1 MAVVVNILLVT
12 VGFVLLIKGADLL
25 VNGASSLAKRFNVSD
40 IAIGL
45 TVVAMGTSAPELVVN
60 ILSGTVTS
68 EGGTNDIV
76 FGNIIGSN
84 IFNIFLILGVSSVI
98 YPLTVQ
104 ENALWKEIPYSLL
117 ATFIFFILV
126 NDVIFFQKDFNS
138 LGLIDSSILLVMF
151 VLFLAYIFMNL
162 KRNPDDNELVEDI
175 EIYGSLKTTL
185 MIVLGIGGLIFGGKM
200 IVDNAVEIAKIFDVS
215 EKLIGLTIL
224 AAGTS
229 LPELA
234 TSAVAAFQ
242 KKSDLA
248 VGNIVGSNI
257 FNLLLVIGATGLIH
271 PPLGFPISL
280 NMDLYFVMAGTFLLF
295 IFMFTFKKYKV
306 DRSEGILY
314 LLGFLFYM
322 YVLFERE
329 GFGYNIFFQEI
340 PGI

>member
-1 MAVVVNILLVT
+1 MTVVVNLILVA

-60 ILSGTVTS
+60 MISGTVTS
-68 EGGTNDIV
+68 DGGTNDIV

-104 ENALWKEIPYSLL
+104 ANALWKEIPYSLL

-126 NDVIFFQKDFNS
+126 NDQLFFGKESNS
-138 LGLIDSSILLVMF
+138 LGMIDASILLVMF
-151 VLFLAYIFMNL
+151 GLFLTYIFMNL
-162 KRNPDDNELVEDI
+162 QRNPDDNELIEDI
-175 EIYGSLKTTL
+175 EIYTNLKTTV
-185 MIVLGIGGLIFGGKM
+185 MIVLGIAGLVFGGQM
-200 IVDNAVEIAKIFDVS
+200 IVDNAVSIANAFDVS

-242 KKSDLA
+242 RKSDLA

-257 FNLLLVIGATGLIH
+257 FNLLLVIGATGLVH
-271 PPLGFPISL
+271 SPLSFDSVL
-280 NMDLYFVMAGTFLLF
+280 NTDLYIVMLGTFLLF

-306 DRSEGILY
+306 DRAEGIVY
-314 LLGFLFYM
+314 LLGFLAYS
-322 YVLFERE
+322 YYLFIR
-329 GFGYNIFFQEI
+329 Q
-340 PGI
+340 

>member
-1 MAVVVNILLVT
+1 MTVVVNLLLIV
-12 VGFVLLIKGADLL
+12 VGFVLLIKGADFL

-60 ILSGTVTS
+60 IISGAVPTVSDDGVVTH
-68 EGGTNDIV
+68 DIV

-104 ENALWKEIPYSLL
+104 KNALWKEIPYSLI

-126 NDVIFFQKDFNS
+126 NDVLFMGAETNT
-138 LGLIDSSILLVMF
+138 LGVIDAFILLSMF
-151 VLFLAYIFMNL
+151 ALFLIYIFMNL
-162 KRNPDDNELVEDI
+162 QRNPDESDLVDDI
-175 EIYGSLKTTL
+175 VIFGSVKTTV
-185 MIVLGIGGLIFGGKM
+185 MIVVGIAGLIFGGRM
-200 IVDNAVEIAKIFDVS
+200 IVVNAVDIAQRFGVS

-271 PPLGFPISL
+271 TPLGFPVSL
-280 NMDLYFVMAGTFLLF
+280 NLDLYFVMAGTFMLF
-295 IFMFTFKKYKV
+295 IFMFTFAKYKL
-306 DRSEGILY
+306 DRSEGVIY
-314 LLGFLFYM
+314 LMGFVFYM

-329 GFGYNIFFQEI
+329 GMGFGIFF
-340 PGI
+340 

>member
-1 MAVVVNILLVT
+1 MEVLLNLLLVV
-12 VGFVLLIKGADLL
+12 VGFVLLIKGADFL

-60 ILSGTVTS
+60 LIAGTEVSS
-68 EGGTNDIV
+68 EGGNDVV

-84 IFNIFLILGVSSVI
+84 IFNIFLILGISSII

-104 ENALWKEIPYSLL
+104 RNALWKEIPYSLV
-117 ATFIFFILV
+117 ATFVFFILV
-126 NDVIFFQKDFNS
+126 NDVLFFEAESNNLNVTD
-138 LGLIDSSILLVMF
+138 GIILLVMF
-151 VLFLAYIFMNL
+151 SLFIIYIFMNL
-162 KRNPDDNELVEDI
+162 QRNPDGEIEDI
-175 EIYGSLKTTL
+175 QMYGSLKTTV
-185 MIVLGIGGLIFGGKM
+185 MIVFGIAGLVFGGQM
-200 IVDNAVEIAKIFDVS
+200 IVENAVSIAERFGVS

-257 FNLLLVIGATGLIH
+257 FNLLLVLGITSIVH
-271 PPLGFPISL
+271 SPLNFNPVL
-280 NMDLYFVMAGTFLLF
+280 NVDLFLVMVGTFLLF
-295 IFMFTFKKYKV
+295 IFMFTLNKYKL
-306 DRSEGILY
+306 DRAEGVIY
-314 LLGFLFYM
+314 LIGFLAYS
-322 YVLFERE
+322 YYLFVRL
-329 GFGYNIFFQEI
+329 
-340 PGI
+340 